1 MTDRSPA
8 PDRSTS
14 TQATVATPA
23 SSSPTIDSATFR
35 AVLGRFASGVTVVT
49 VRGPDAR
56 DHGMTV
62 SAFCSVSL
70 EPPLVLA
77 CIERTATL
85 LPVLAVGG
93 AYAIT
98 MLSESQEAL
107 SRRFA
112 SDVDDRFDGIGYRR
126 GPRGSALLDDALAW
140 LECRVEARVDAG
152 DHVVVIGR
160 VEFAEVS
167 DRAGPLL
174 YYRSGYGRLER

>member
-1 MTDRSPA
+1 MNETTKTTTALGAAPPSPA
-8 PDRSTS
+8 PS
-14 TQATVATPA
+14 A
-23 SSSPTIDSATFR
+23 IDDATFR

-49 VRGPDAR
+49 VRDAAGH

-77 CIERTATL
+77 CIDRTATL
-85 LPVLAVGG
+85 LPALEAGG
-93 AYAIT
+93 AYAINI
-98 MLSESQEAL
+98 LSETQEAL

-112 SDVDDRFDGIGYRR
+112 SEVDDRFDGVGYHR

-152 DHVVVIGR
+152 DHVVLIGR
-160 VEFAEVS
+160 VEHTQVS
-167 DRAGPLL
+167 EAAGPLL
-174 YYRSGYGRLER
+174 YYRSGYGRLVR

>member
-1 MTDRSPA
+1 MT
-8 PDRSTS
+8 T
-14 TQATVATPA
+14 TMTT
-23 SSSPTIDSATFR
+23 TIDPATFR

-49 VRGPDAR
+49 VRDAEGR

-77 CIERTATL
+77 CIDRSAAL
-85 LPVLAVGG
+85 LPTLG
-93 AYAIT
+93 AGATYAINV
-98 MLSESQEAL
+98 LSESQEAL

-112 SDVDDRFDGIGYRR
+112 AEVDDRFDGVGYTR
-126 GPRGSALLDDALAW
+126 GPAGSPLLEDALAW

-160 VEFAEVS
+160 VEHAQVS
-167 DRAGPLL
+167 ERAAPLL

>member
-1 MTDRSPA
+1 MTDRPPA
-8 PDRSTS
+8 PDSTS
-14 TQATVATPA
+14 RSAPA
-23 SSSPTIDSATFR
+23 SAIDASTFR

-49 VRGPDAR
+49 VRDGGGR

-77 CIERTATL
+77 CIDRSATL
-85 LPVLAVGG
+85 LGSLAAGG

-112 SDVDDRFDGIGYRR
+112 SEVDDRFDGVGYRR
-126 GPRGSALLDDALAW
+126 APGGSALLDDALAW

-160 VEFAEVS
+160 VEHAEVNE
-167 DRAGPLL
+167 RAGPLL

>member
-1 MTDRSPA
+1 MTDHPHT
-8 PDRSTS
+8 D
-14 TQATVATPA
+14 ATPHA
-23 SSSPTIDSATFR
+23 TIDSATFR

-49 VRGPDAR
+49 VRDGAGR

-77 CIERTATL
+77 CIDRSASL
-85 LPVLAVGG
+85 LGALAVGG

-98 MLSESQEAL
+98 MLSETQEAL

-112 SDVDDRFDGIGYRR
+112 SEVDDRFDGIGYVRAP
-126 GPRGSALLDDALAW
+126 GGSALLDDALAW

-160 VEFAEVS
+160 VEFADVS
-167 DRAGPLL
+167 ERAAPLL

>member
-1 MTDRSPA
+1 MT
-8 PDRSTS
+8 TM
-14 TQATVATPA
+14 T
-23 SSSPTIDSATFR
+23 TIDPATFR

-49 VRGPDAR
+49 VRDADGR

-77 CIERTATL
+77 CIDRTATL
-85 LPVLAVGG
+85 LPSLGAGT
-93 AYAIT
+93 AYAINV
-98 MLSESQEAL
+98 LSESQEAL

-112 SDVDDRFDGIGYRR
+112 AEMDDRFDGVGYTR
-126 GPRGSALLDDALAW
+126 GPSGSPLLDDTLAY

-160 VEFAEVS
+160 VENTHVNEDA
-167 DRAGPLL
+167 APLL
-174 YYRSGYGRLER
+174 YYRSGYGRLVR

>member
-1 MTDRSPA
+1 MTDHQ
-8 PDRSTS
+8 T
-14 TQATVATPA
+14 ATTPA
-23 SSSPTIDSATFR
+23 SAATTPAIDAATFR

-49 VRGPDAR
+49 VRDAEGR

-77 CIERTATL
+77 CIDRSASL
-85 LPVLAVGG
+85 LGALEAGG

-112 SDVDDRFDGIGYRR
+112 SDVDDRFDGVGYMR

-140 LECRVEARVDAG
+140 LECSVESRVDAG

-160 VEFAEVS
+160 VEHAQVS
-167 DRAGPLL
+167 ERASPLL